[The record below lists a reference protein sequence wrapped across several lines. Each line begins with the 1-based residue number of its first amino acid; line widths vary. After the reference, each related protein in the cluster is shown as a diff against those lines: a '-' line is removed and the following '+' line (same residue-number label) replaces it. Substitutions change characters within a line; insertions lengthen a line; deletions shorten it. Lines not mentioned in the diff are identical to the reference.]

1 MSGSYQIPSCSLMK
15 TFFFGGGKE
24 RRKKP
29 GLAFPAEVGVATA
42 GCHLHMYR
50 RGKGSIR
57 IPDQPVRIQTWQKDG
72 AAEVLVG
79 DKAGGPPVSLWPGRQ
94 GGGRES
100 QGPGHLN
107 LPLLLAVRA
116 GLKPAREPVL
126 RSSAQDGFLR
136 PGLRPR
142 QA

>member
-1 MSGSYQIPSCSLMK
+1 MK
-15 TFFFGGGKE
+15 TFFLAGAKRE
-24 RRKKP
+24 EKSR

-57 IPDQPVRIQTWQKDG
+57 IPDAPVRIQTWQKDG
-72 AAEVLVG
+72 AAEVLGLG
-79 DKAGGPPVSLWPGRQ
+79 DKAGGPPVSLRPGRQ